1 MNKHRI
7 AIIAGDGIG
16 REVIPAGLSVLRAA
30 AQVCGFE
37 IEAEEFPWGCDYYLR
52 TGRMMDDD
60 GLLRLRDFPAIYL
73 GAIGDPA
80 RVPDHISLRD
90 LLIKIRQSFDQY
102 INLRPIKLL
111 AGLQSPLRDKGHSE
125 INLVCVRENS
135 EGEYCGWG
143 GRLKQGQPD
152 EVAEQTVI
160 FTRRGVERV
169 LRYSFDLARQRRK
182 RLASATK
189 SNAMQYTMV
198 MWDDICREVA
208 RDYPDVEVT
217 SYHVDALAAR
227 FVLQPESLDV
237 VAGSNLFGDI
247 LTDLGGALQGSLGI
261 PASANLNP
269 ERRFPSLF
277 EPVHGSAPD
286 IAGRGIANPT
296 AAIWAGAMMFEHLD
310 EKDAATLIMNALER
324 ALMSGRVRTPD
335 LGGTNS
341 TVEMAEE
348 VIALIK
354 RLPARNGD
362 STAS

>member
-1 MNKHRI
+1 MNKYRI

-16 REVIPAGLSVLRAA
+16 KEVIPAGMNALRADA
-30 AQVCGFE
+30 RVCG
-37 IEAEEFPWGCDYYLR
+37 IELDTEDFHWGCDYYLR

-60 GLLRLRDFPAIYL
+60 GLLRLQDFSAIYL

-90 LLIKIRQSFDQY
+90 LLIKIRQRFDQY

-111 AGLQSPLRDKGHSE
+111 AGTQSPLRDKSPNE
-125 INLVCVRENS
+125 IDFVCVRENS

-143 GRLKQGQPD
+143 GRLKQGTPD

-160 FTRRGVERV
+160 FTRHGVERA
-169 LRYSFDLARQRRK
+169 LRYAFELALKRRK

-208 RDYPDVEVT
+208 RDYPDIQVT
-217 SYHVDALAAR
+217 PYHVDALAAR

-237 VAGSNLFGDI
+237 VVGSNLFGDI

-286 IAGRGIANPT
+286 IAGRGVANPT
-296 AAIWAGAMMFEHLD
+296 AAIWAGAMMLEHLG
-310 EKDAATLIMNALER
+310 EKEAAELVMNALER
-324 ALMSGRVRTPD
+324 TLESGAARTPD
-335 LGGTNS
+335 LGGSSS
-341 TVEMAEE
+341 TVEMGAE
-348 VIALIK
+348 IGRLIK
-354 RLPARNGD
+354 AKV
-362 STAS
+362 

>member
-16 REVIPAGLSVLRAA
+16 KEVIPAGMSVLLAA
-30 AQVCGFE
+30 ARICGFE
-37 IEAEEFPWGCDYYLR
+37 LETEEFPWGCDYYLQ

-60 GLLRLRDFPAIYL
+60 GLRRLQDFPAIYL

-90 LLIKIRQSFDQY
+90 LLIKIRQNFDQY
-102 INLRPIKLL
+102 INLRPIRLL
-111 AGLQSPLRDKGHSE
+111 PGTRSPLRDKGHRE
-125 INLVCVRENS
+125 IDFVCVRENS
-135 EGEYCGWG
+135 EGEYCGLG
-143 GRLKQGQPD
+143 GRLRPGAPD
-152 EVAEQTVI
+152 EVAEQTVV

-169 LRYSFDLARQRRK
+169 LRYSFDLAKRRDR

-198 MWDDICREVA
+198 MWDDICREIA
-208 RDYPDVEVT
+208 RDYPDVTVN

-237 VAGSNLFGDI
+237 VVGSNLFGDI

-296 AAIWAGAMMFEHLD
+296 ASIWAGAMMLEHLG
-310 EKDAATLIMNALER
+310 EIEGARLVMNALER
-324 ALMSGRVRTPD
+324 ALESGRVRTPD
-335 LGGTNS
+335 LGGSAT
-341 TVEMAEE
+341 TVEMASE
-348 VIALIK
+348 VVSLMK
-354 RLPARNGD
+354 N
-362 STAS
+362 

>member
-7 AIIAGDGIG
+7 AIIEGDGIG
-16 REVIPAGLSVLRAA
+16 KEVIPAGLQVLRAA
-30 AQVCGFE
+30 ADICGFE
-37 IEAEEFPWGCDYYLR
+37 IETEDFPWGCDYYLQH
-52 TGRMMDDD
+52 GRMMDED
-60 GLLRLRDFPAIYL
+60 GLSRLRDFSAIYL

-90 LLIKIRQSFDQY
+90 LLIKIRQNFDQY
-102 INLRPIKLL
+102 INLRPVRLL
-111 AGLQSPLRDKGHSE
+111 PGTQSPLRDKGHQE
-125 INLVCVRENS
+125 IDFVCVRENS

-143 GRLKQGQPD
+143 GRLRQGQPD

-169 LRYSFDLARQRRK
+169 LRYSFELARGRNK

-198 MWDDICREVA
+198 MWDDICREIA
-208 RDYPDVEVT
+208 RDYPDVTVT
-217 SYHVDALAAR
+217 PYHVDALAAR

-237 VAGSNLFGDI
+237 VVGSNLFGDI

-296 AAIWAGAMMFEHLD
+296 AAVWAGAMMLEHLG
-310 EKDAATLIMNALER
+310 EEEASRLVMKALER
-324 ALMSGRVRTPD
+324 TLEMGRARTPD
-335 LGGTNS
+335 LGGNS
-341 TVEMAEE
+341 STAEMAAE
-348 VIALIK
+348 VVALMT
-354 RLPARNGD
+354 N
-362 STAS
+362 

>member
-16 REVIPAGLSVLRAA
+16 KEVIPAGLSVLRAA
-30 AQVCGFE
+30 ARVCGFE
-37 IEAEEFPWGCDYYLR
+37 IDTEEFPWGCDYYLQ

-60 GLLRLRDFPAIYL
+60 GLRRLQDFPAIYL

-90 LLIKIRQSFDQY
+90 LLIKIRQNFDQY

-111 AGLQSPLRDKGHSE
+111 AGTQSPLRHKSHSD
-125 INLVCVRENS
+125 IDFVCIRENS

-143 GRLKQGQPD
+143 GRLRQGAPD

-160 FTRRGVERV
+160 FTRRGVERAM
-169 LRYSFDLARQRRK
+169 RYAFELALQRRK

-217 SYHVDALAAR
+217 PYHVDALAAR

-237 VAGSNLFGDI
+237 VVGSNLFCDI

-296 AAIWAGAMMFEHLD
+296 ATIWAGAMMLEHLG
-310 EKDAATLIMNALER
+310 EKEAAALVMSALER
-324 ALMSGRVRTPD
+324 ALESSRVRTPD
-335 LGGTNS
+335 LGGSSS
-341 TVEMAEE
+341 TVEMADE
-348 VIALIK
+348 VITMMM
-354 RLPARNGD
+354 N
-362 STAS
+362 

>member
-16 REVIPAGLSVLRAA
+16 KEVIPVGLNVLRAA
-30 AQVCGFE
+30 AEVCGFQLE
-37 IEAEEFPWGCDYYLR
+37 VEDFPWGCDHYLR
-52 TGRMMDDD
+52 TGRMMDED
-60 GLLRLRDFPAIYL
+60 GLERLRDFPVIYL

-90 LLIKIRQSFDQY
+90 LLIKIRQNFDQY

-111 AGLQSPLRDKGHSE
+111 AGTQSPLRDKGASE
-125 INLVCVRENS
+125 IDFVCVRENS

-143 GRLKQGQPD
+143 GRLKQGTPD
-152 EVAEQTVI
+152 EVAEQTVV

-208 RDYPDVEVT
+208 RDYPDVVVT
-217 SYHVDALAAR
+217 PYHVDALAAR

-237 VAGSNLFGDI
+237 VVGSNLFGDI

-296 AAIWAGAMMFEHLD
+296 AAIWAGAMMLEHLG
-310 EKDAATLIMNALER
+310 EKEAAELVMKALER
-324 ALMSGRVRTPD
+324 ALETGRVRTPD
-335 LGGTNS
+335 LGGSGS
-341 TVEMAEE
+341 TAEMAAE
-348 VIALIK
+348 VISLIR
-354 RLPARNGD
+354 RLAARD
-362 STAS
+362 SNQ